1 MPVTLTRLPVT
12 SPGVAM
18 SEPHDGLVVAVVAM
32 PNQVCAVPPVTL
44 AASVSWDDGA
54 EVTPE
59 LVVKRHPALQ

>member
-1 MPVTLTRLPVT
+1 
-12 SPGVAM
+12 M
-18 SEPHDGLVVAVVAM
+18 SELQDGLVVAVVAM

-44 AASVSWDDGA
+44 YASVSWDDGA